1 MSDLVREYLLY
12 STVILWATM
21 RYCPVDGLQLAPQ
34 AVCLTWCG
42 WDDLLGVISLAGW
55 VGFLRSQIWTPA
67 IVLRLTMVDCM
78 GWMLRL
84 VPMVLMSSLL

>member
-1 MSDLVREYLLY
+1 MLV
-12 STVILWATM
+12 VII
-21 RYCPVDGLQLAPQ
+21 LA
-34 AVCLTWCG
+34 V
-42 WDDLLGVISLAGW
+42 W
-55 VGFLRSQIWTPA
+55 VEFLRSQIWTPA